1 MKNRLVDVRV
11 YYVSFFD
18 LKDAILAMIFTVHN
32 VITFRTVIKLLTHNL
47 QVKRSICPS
56 IF

>member
-1 MKNRLVDVRV
+1 MERKITLGENICLKNRLVDVRV

-32 VITFRTVIKLLTHNL
+32 VLIYRTKTLNV
-47 QVKRSICPS
+47 
-56 IF
+56 

>member
-1 MKNRLVDVRV
+1 MDVRV